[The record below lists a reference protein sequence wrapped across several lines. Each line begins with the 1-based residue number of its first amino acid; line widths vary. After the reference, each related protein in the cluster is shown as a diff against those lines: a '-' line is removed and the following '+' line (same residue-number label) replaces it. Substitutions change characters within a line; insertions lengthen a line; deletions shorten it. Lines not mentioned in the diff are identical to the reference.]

1 MAYTYPLNTPEALA
15 QAKSGVEQ
23 ALLAN
28 QVADADE
35 FCLFYEIFL
44 RENPTFALEQ
54 PDFAKEYDALYR
66 KAQWVALP
74 VLKDDKDVMDMFR
87 TRLAVLKQMPD
98 FDLTLALR
106 DHLLSFDVG
115 ARNEYK
121 ARIRDALTQNKETA
135 TPPFAAVA
143 NKLERQGTIG
153 NWVTE
158 YLSFMGSD
166 VDEPLLQARFWTES
180 DFARQSAEDKA
191 FLRRL
196 FTVLE
201 MTRKSSEEMAG
212 YEGGRLVEGDGRL
225 GEFSEGDIRDLGADE
240 DLNRFTDALS
250 KDVAQ
255 QTAERMK
262 QAYVDTPAYAATL
275 REALGKISDVAKD
288 PPRLRQALVTA
299 LTGGKKAPP
308 REQVVAALRAYA
320 AVGDM
325 AELFSVRELSDVVRA
340 YLEKEKRT
348 VDLDTFKVFPGSPQF
363 VKLFLQV
370 LLQETLK
377 LPEAEAAREALQVAN
392 ILRRR
397 GDESLMDVAVFDE
410 VLGSFAWKS
419 PLRRAAA

>member
-1 MAYTYPLNTPEALA
+1 MAYTYALNTPEALA
-15 QAKSGVEQ
+15 QARAGVEQ
-23 ALLAN
+23 AVRAN
-28 QVADADE
+28 MVADADE

-66 KAQWVALP
+66 QAQWVALP

-87 TRLAVLKQMPD
+87 TRLAVLKQLPD
-98 FDLTLALR
+98 FDLALALR
-106 DHLLSFDVG
+106 DHLLAFDVG

-121 ARIRDALTQNKETA
+121 ARIRDALTQNKEA
-135 TPPFAAVA
+135 VTPPFAAVA
-143 NKLERQGTIG
+143 NKLERQGTVG

-158 YLSFMGSD
+158 YLSFMGAD

-196 FTVLE
+196 FAVLE
-201 MTRKSSEEMAG
+201 MTRKSSEEIAG

-225 GEFSEGDIRDLGADE
+225 GEFSEGDIRDLDADE
-240 DLNRFTDALS
+240 DLNRFADALS
-250 KDVAQ
+250 QDVAR

-262 QAYVDTPAYAATL
+262 QAYVDAPAYAAGL
-275 REALGKISDVAKD
+275 REALGAISAVAKD
-288 PPRLRQALVTA
+288 PPRLRQALVAA
-299 LTGGKKAPP
+299 LAAGKKAPV

-325 AELFSVRELSDVVRA
+325 AELFSVRELSDVVRT

-377 LPEAEAAREALQVAN
+377 LPEPDAAREALQVAN

-410 VLGSFAWKS
+410 GLGAFAWKS
-419 PLRRAAA
+419 QLRRAAS